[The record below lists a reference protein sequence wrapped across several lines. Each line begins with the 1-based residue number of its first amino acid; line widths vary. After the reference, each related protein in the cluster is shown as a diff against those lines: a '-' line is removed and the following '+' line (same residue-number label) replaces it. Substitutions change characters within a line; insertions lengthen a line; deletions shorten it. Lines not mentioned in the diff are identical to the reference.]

1 MWLHLGIVASLFVLA
16 ASFPADTGPTLH
28 ERYGRPISET
38 YLVRPG
44 IVASARYG
52 GSGHVCEIV
61 LSPRKPSSLIKSG
74 NYTIESKELTE
85 VLDELVP
92 LNERGKYLIGTFDNI
107 TCLRAND
114 CQGVQ
119 SKWENVVIYR
129 NGSTGNE
136 HYATIQWRREE
147 CRQLWKSN

>member
-74 NYTIESKELTE
+74 QLHDR
-85 VLDELVP
+85 V
-92 LNERGKYLIGTFDNI
+92 
-107 TCLRAND
+107 
-114 CQGVQ
+114 QGVDRSLRRTRAAERKGQ
-119 SKWENVVIYR
+119 VFDWNV
-129 NGSTGNE
+129 
-136 HYATIQWRREE
+136 
-147 CRQLWKSN
+147 RQHNVPPRQ